1 MSERVQGVLVVE
13 AALLQAGDQEP
24 LVEFILSP
32 KA

>member
-1 MSERVQGVLVVE
+1 MEGECGELLIVE

-24 LVEFILSP
+24 LVEFIPSP